1 VLEGKNHDV
10 RVRAVSSLGRGNFTI
25 ASALL
30 PSPVANLTI
39 KPIREDNGSISLVIS
54 WDEPQS
60 DQPITSYEG
69 NYRTHTAPTWRRR
82 FSNITN
88 QHKYTNVLE
97 GKNHDVRVRAVSS
110 LGRGNFTIASAL
122 LPTLS
127 VAEVVLVTN
136 DSISLRW
143 NSTDADDFVV
153 YYKERNASTVYNAT
167 TTTSEYNIT
176 DLFPFTLYHV
186 TVSGRSVLGET
197 TTTGGSGASV
207 VRTAESAPSAHP
219 HAVMGRSVGM
229 TWIYLVW
236 SSVSGR
242 GANGVITNYTV
253 EVSLSGENENT
264 NLFTVDANDPRFIG
278 VKTITFNITGLRAC
292 TPYMVRVAAST
303 SVGRGPYSEWVDIK
317 TSSAPL
323 PSNLTA
329 VIVGSLFG
337 ALFLFIILVLLLLL
351 IIVCVI
357 CLGRRF
363 SGGSPTKSEP
373 DNELESKE
381 NVGASEE
388 AA

>member
-1 VLEGKNHDV
+1 
-10 RVRAVSSLGRGNFTI
+10 VS
-25 ASALL
+25 
-30 PSPVANLTI
+30 
-39 KPIREDNGSISLVIS
+39 
-54 WDEPQS
+54 
-60 DQPITSYEG
+60 
-69 NYRTHTAPTWRRR
+69 
-82 FSNITN
+82 
-88 QHKYTNVLE
+88 
-97 GKNHDVRVRAVSS
+97 
-110 LGRGNFTIASAL
+110 
-122 LPTLS
+122 
-127 VAEVVLVTN
+127 VTN

-143 NSTDADDFVV
+143 NNTDADDFVV

-253 EVSLSGENENT
+253 EVSFCGENEYT
-264 NLFTVDANDPRFIG
+264 TQFTVDANDPRFIG